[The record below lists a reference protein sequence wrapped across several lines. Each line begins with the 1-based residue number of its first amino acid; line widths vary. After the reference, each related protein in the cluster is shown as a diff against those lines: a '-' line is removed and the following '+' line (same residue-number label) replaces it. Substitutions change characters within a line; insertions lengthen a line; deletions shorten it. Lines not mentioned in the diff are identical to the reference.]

1 VVQRKATNSMNRYL
15 IIAFVI
21 VLPKLVTAKITIL
34 KE

>member
-1 VVQRKATNSMNRYL
+1 MQRKDTNSTNRYL